1 MHMIT
6 RCSGVWCHMIG
17 SILPQN
23 KYHEFWSGFGFQ
35 ISTRVWPQND
45 MIHFIWHI
53 NILRPTPDLGWFL
66 ETKSRAKFSVLFSF
80 LNFVSSKR
88 VLSNIPYDTFRI
100 VFSFFKYFKSYAT
113 IMLQN
118 EKWKFAME
126 QYYTSRN
133 EPIPWKSQS
142 YEVKFSVPS

>member
-1 MHMIT
+1 M
-6 RCSGVWCHMIG
+6 V
-17 SILPQN
+17 P
-23 KYHEFWSGFGFQ
+23 
-35 ISTRVWPQND
+35 ND
-45 MIHFIWHI
+45 F
-53 NILRPTPDLGWFL
+53 LDQRPALFL
-66 ETKSRAKFSVLFSF
+66 ETKSTPQFS
-80 LNFVSSKR
+80 
-88 VLSNIPYDTFRI
+88 IYI
-100 VFSFFKYFKSYAT
+100 FSFFKYLKSYAT